1 MANFFTFLELIKTN
15 HSNYNVPSL
24 MEHVENLCTLADFLN
39 EVREEFGEPIVVNSA
54 YRTPIVNK
62 LVGGVSN
69 SYHLEGRAADIRPSY
84 TPSVDFYSELERLN
98 RILVRYYGNEEI
110 KEFIPH
116 QNYTHIAI

>member
-15 HSNYNVPSL
+15 HSNYNVPSS

-69 SYHLEGRAADIRPSY
+69 SFHLEGRAADIRPSY
-84 TPSVDFYSELERLN
+84 SPSVDFYSELERLN
-98 RILVRYYGNEEI
+98 RILVRYYENEEI

-116 QNYTHIAI
+116 QNYTHLAI